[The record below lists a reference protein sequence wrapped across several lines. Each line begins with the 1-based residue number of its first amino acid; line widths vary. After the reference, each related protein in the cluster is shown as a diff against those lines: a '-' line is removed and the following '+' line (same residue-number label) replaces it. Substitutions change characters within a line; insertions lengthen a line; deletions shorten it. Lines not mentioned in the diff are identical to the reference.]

1 MYMNYGMVCIFV
13 YLTNIHDAIFNLFFW
28 LEYRTDSGWL
38 HRFMIKSPSGV
49 NGTDYIGLL
58 IGATVW

>member
-1 MYMNYGMVCIFV
+1 MNYGMVCIFV

-28 LEYRTDSGWL
+28 LEYRTDSGWIL
-38 HRFMIKSPSGV
+38 

-58 IGATVW
+58 IGATVWWRDVSK